1 MKVTIRAWHI
11 LLLIVVLMALTG
23 CGASYQYKHLNSDGS
38 SCELSIWSAREVQA
52 ADLNISKN
60 CALTGGAE
68 SLTTNEKA
76 FDAINSLVNK
86 IP

>member
-1 MKVTIRAWHI
+1 MTKKINATLIIAI
-11 LLLIVVLMALTG
+11 LTALNG
-23 CGASYQYKHLNSDGS
+23 CGATYQYSHINADGA

-68 SLTTNEKA
+68 SLTTNDKA
-76 FDAINSLVNK
+76 FNAINSLVNK